1 MNLYVTSESYYRV
14 KTRFTNINSF
24 ALIDV
29 NSIIKDLNLD
39 LSKIFNKFI
48 VQDEIKKMLAA
59 YSKNKKYKGIVYIS
73 PEINFDVISN
83 IKKLIY
89 DNKEYN
95 EYISDVVLLDDYD
108 SPKLEKYYNLVNEVM
123 FFSTFKRIKIIEC
136 KIIDKIKRNE

>member
-1 MNLYVTSESYYRV
+1 MNLYVTSESYYRI
-14 KTRFTNINSF
+14 KTRFININSF

-29 NSIIKDLNLD
+29 NAIIKELNLD

-48 VQDEIKKMLAA
+48 VQDEIKRLLTL

-73 PEINFDVISN
+73 PEINSDVIIN
-83 IKKLIY
+83 IKNLI
-89 DNKEYN
+89 NNTTEYN
-95 EYISDVVLLDDYD
+95 NYISDVVLLDDYD

-136 KIIDKIKRNE
+136 KPIDVLKER

>member
-29 NSIIKDLNLD
+29 NSIIKELNLD

-48 VQDEIKKMLAA
+48 VQDEIKRLLTL

-73 PEINFDVISN
+73 PEINSDVISN
-83 IKKLIY
+83 IQNLIY
-89 DNKEYN
+89 NNEEYN
-95 EYISDVVLLDDYD
+95 IYISDVVLLDDYD

-136 KIIDKIKRNE
+136 KPIETLKRND

>member
-48 VQDEIKKMLAA
+48 VQDEIKKMLAV

-136 KIIDKIKRNE
+136 KIIDRIKRNE